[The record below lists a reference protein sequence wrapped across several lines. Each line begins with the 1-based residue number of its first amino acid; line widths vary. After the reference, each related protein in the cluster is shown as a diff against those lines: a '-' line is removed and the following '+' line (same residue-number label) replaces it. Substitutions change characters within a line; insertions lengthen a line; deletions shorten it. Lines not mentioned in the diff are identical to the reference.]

1 MQGQHALDSTGYSN
15 IGYGYWQEEVAEEV
29 IDDDN
34 HQSSSYTATVTK
46 THCQKSNNAQHVDQ
60 GHGNNM
66 LMDHQESIDLSC
78 NRRNL
83 DLSYAFGSP
92 RVYQKTVKSSI
103 SSNAQPIG
111 LTMSIA
117 EKPKSQEYNKFMA
130 EHTNS
135 VRRSWQE
142 EGLSK

>member
-1 MQGQHALDSTGYSN
+1 MQGQHASDSTGYSN
-15 IGYGYWQEEVAEEV
+15 LGYWQEEEAEEV

-46 THCQKSNNAQHVDQ
+46 THCQKSDNAQGHVDQ

-111 LTMSIA
+111 LATSIA